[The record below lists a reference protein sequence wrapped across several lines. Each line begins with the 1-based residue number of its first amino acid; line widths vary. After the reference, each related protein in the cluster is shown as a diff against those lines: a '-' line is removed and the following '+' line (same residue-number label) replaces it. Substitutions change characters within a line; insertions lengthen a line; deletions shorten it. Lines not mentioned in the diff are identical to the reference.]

1 MTSPQSIEHLNTDCT
16 CVTLDRKALCKAAE
30 EIVGDPAF
38 CNDLAVSHPHLLSAQ
53 PMFLSADHARQMQSI
68 LTAIESVVALPAYR
82 QTVLETAPPIAR
94 YEPGPLGV
102 FMGYDF
108 HLGLTGPR
116 LIEINTNA
124 GGALLNA
131 CLLQAQRICC
141 SAMFSSPS
149 SQDPA
154 AIRSRFVADFHAEW
168 NRQGRTTP
176 LRTVAILDHAPT
188 EQYLYPEF
196 VIFQRLLE
204 ANGIH
209 AIIADPTE
217 CAHHDAALWHNGRK
231 IDLVYNRLTD
241 FELATP
247 QTRSL
252 REAYLADDVS
262 VTPNPRAHALYANK
276 ANLATL
282 TNPTLLR
289 QWGVPEPTIATLNAG
304 IPRTQRIT
312 DANRAALWAT
322 RKTLFFKP
330 TAGYGGKATYRG
342 DKITHKVWAEI
353 ATSNY
358 VAQDLVPPS
367 TRMIAIDGQL
377 QNLKA
382 DLRAYTYAGE
392 IRLLAARL
400 YQGQT
405 TNFRTPGGGFAPVFV
420 SDQSAE
426 CRCD

>member
-1 MTSPQSIEHLNTDCT
+1 MTSPQSIEHLNIDCT
-16 CVTLDRKALCKAAE
+16 CVTLDRNALCKAAE
-30 EIVGDPAF
+30 EIVGDAAF
-38 CNDLAVSHPHLLSAQ
+38 CSNLAASHPHLLSAQ
-53 PMFLSADHARQMQSI
+53 PMFLSADHAAQMQVI
-68 LTAIESVVALPAYR
+68 LTAIESVVARPPYR
-82 QTVLETAPPIAR
+82 QTVLATAPPIAR
-94 YEPGPLGV
+94 YEPGPIGV

-108 HLGLTGPR
+108 HLGETGPR

-131 CLLQAQRICC
+131 YLLQAQRACC
-141 SAMFSSPS
+141 AAMVTSPS
-149 SQDPA
+149 TPDPT

-168 NRQGRTTP
+168 RRQGRTTP
-176 LRTVAILDHAPT
+176 LRTVAILDDAPT

-196 VIFQRLLE
+196 VMFQRLLK

-217 CAHHDAALWHNGRK
+217 CTHHDAALWHNGHK

-241 FELATP
+241 FDFASP
-247 QTRSL
+247 QTRQL
-252 REAYLADDVS
+252 REAYLAGDVS
-262 VTPNPRAHALYANK
+262 VSPNPHAHALYANK

-282 TNPTLLR
+282 TNAALLR
-289 QWGVPEPTIATLNAG
+289 QWGVPDATIATLNAG

-312 DANRAALWAT
+312 DANRAELWAA

-342 DKITHKVWAEI
+342 DKITHKVWADI
-353 ATSNY
+353 ATSDY
-358 VAQDLVPPS
+358 VAQDLVTPS
-367 TRMIAIDGQL
+367 TRSIAIDGQL

-426 CRCD
+426 CHCD